1 MMGEQILVLTSYKLF
16 IGSLDGSIP
25 AIKLSTYRRR
35 LNSGN
40 EVRLPRIQFN
50 FAFLRQ
56 YHSIFFFP
64 NINTLHTNLLLYTLQ
79 AILDAGNPRNVS
91 SLKRNMG
98 SEFSCMIK
106 EAKFLGVALG
116 IPCLDGWVPY
126 LATLNFSSKI

>member
-56 YHSIFFFP
+56 YHSIFFF
-64 NINTLHTNLLLYTLQ
+64 LTNLLLYTLQ